1 MKSLMK
7 KGKRIVM
14 TALIEGEVSEEVIM
28 KLKRM
33 AWKKSVSGCVFW
45 SRATIQPNTIMVAY
59 EVYIV
64 DCLTFKQK
72 LRHYLRKA
80 FATIARKVDVGSKV
94 VIIPINR

>member
-7 KGKRIVM
+7 KEKRIVM
-14 TALIEGEVSEEVIM
+14 TALIEGEVSEEVLM

-45 SRATIQPNTIMVAY
+45 SRATMQQNRIMVAY

-64 DCLTFKQK
+64 DSLTFKQM
-72 LRHYLRKA
+72 LRHCLRKA
-80 FATIARKVDVGSKV
+80 FATIARKVNVGSKV